1 MIEQLKKIGTVKTK
15 KSIDIKKSKI
25 SLGFEKLDR
34 DLFDPEKAYDAMAE
48 TGVKWARLQSGWQ
61 RTEREK
67 GVYNFK
73 WLDDVVDKLLSI
85 GIQPWL
91 CLCYGNDLYTPSA
104 KTVFGAVGCPPIQ
117 TEEERNAWANYV
129 TATVSHF
136 KGRISRY
143 EIWNEPDGKWC
154 WKHGP
159 NPKELLILTEI
170 TAKACKAADPDC
182 EVIGMAT
189 CHAYGDFL
197 DEFWETGFYN
207 YVDAISYHAY
217 GALDITFS
225 FYNDNY
231 KENVK
236 KYKPTLK
243 IIQGETGAQSKSC
256 GCGALEGGAWNEL
269 NQAKT
274 LLRHI
279 IMDLSFGV
287 EMTSYFSCLDMA
299 EALKG
304 TVGDIQTIKDFGYF
318 GILGADFDD
327 EAKATGNYYKK
338 PSYYALCNISS
349 ILCED
354 YESCEL
360 ETIAVED
367 YSQRMLSKNFDFN
380 QAKKCYFERG
390 NGSGALFY
398 WKSVNPLVETYNGET
413 SFKIKMK
420 NSLNVKLID
429 LLDGSIY
436 ELDSNHFTIE
446 DGYYK
451 FTNVPI
457 TDSPLLITFGDF

>member
-1 MIEQLKKIGTVKTK
+1 
-15 KSIDIKKSKI
+15 
-25 SLGFEKLDR
+25 
-34 DLFDPEKAYDAMAE
+34 
-48 TGVKWARLQSGWQ
+48 
-61 RTEREK
+61 
-67 GVYNFK
+67 
-73 WLDDVVDKLLSI
+73 
-85 GIQPWL
+85 
-91 CLCYGNDLYTPSA
+91 
-104 KTVFGAVGCPPIQ
+104 
-117 TEEERNAWANYV
+117 
-129 TATVSHF
+129 
-136 KGRISRY
+136 
-143 EIWNEPDGKWC
+143 
-154 WKHGP
+154 
-159 NPKELLILTEI
+159 
-170 TAKACKAADPDC
+170 
-182 EVIGMAT
+182 
-189 CHAYGDFL
+189 
-197 DEFWETGFYN
+197 
-207 YVDAISYHAY
+207 
-217 GALDITFS
+217 
-225 FYNDNY
+225 
-231 KENVK
+231 
-236 KYKPTLK
+236 
-243 IIQGETGAQSKSC
+243 
-256 GCGALEGGAWNEL
+256 
-269 NQAKT
+269 
-274 LLRHI
+274 
-279 IMDLSFGV
+279 MDLSFGV

-367 YSQRMLSKNFDFN
+367 YSQRMISKNFDFN

-413 SFKIKMK
+413 SFKIKMN